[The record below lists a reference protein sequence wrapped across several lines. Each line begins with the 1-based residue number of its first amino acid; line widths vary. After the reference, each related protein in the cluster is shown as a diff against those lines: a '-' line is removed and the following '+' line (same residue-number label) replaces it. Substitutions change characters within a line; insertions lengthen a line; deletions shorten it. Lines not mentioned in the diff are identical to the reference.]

1 VAKHY
6 RASKSRTQGRG
17 GWSVIFRHPVR
28 LDAGTGRPGRRVRR
42 GLATADEQEAD
53 ALVAQL
59 DQLLSSEQYWEPAAR
74 EQAASIFDERV
85 VEIFYD
91 GVGSTHVDF
100 LAVRDQLMPL
110 PNSADGYHHV
120 MLIGTTGAGK
130 TTVVRQILGTDPKT
144 ERFPSTSTAKTTV
157 ADTEIVLT
165 DSDDY
170 EVVVTFVGRDE
181 IVDYLSENVSEAGL
195 AIFRDRPRAEVL
207 RRLLDHTN
215 QRFRFSYVL
224 GRSDI
229 SIPDDD
235 DDNDVDVDDDD
246 DEVETVGD
254 IDLDRF
260 GDVDMEL
267 TASVLRNAVDSIA
280 ALVSQHASSARATFG
295 DTAGDEL
302 VADELIEEALD
313 SELRGTETFH
323 QLVDSLVEEIE
334 RRFTHLDAGELQ
346 RNRQGWPVSWKW
358 ATPDREE
365 FIATVM
371 RFSSN
376 YAPLFGRL
384 LTPLVNGMRVAGPF
398 NSSWSESPP
407 RLVLIDGEG
416 LGHTPN
422 SAATLSTDVAKRL
435 EQVDSV
441 LLVDNAAQPMQ
452 AAPVAALKSI
462 AASGNGGKLFVLF
475 THLDQVKGDNL
486 PTFSAREEHVLASVE
501 NVLSAIGDELGPFAE
516 RVLRQRVDGHRF
528 FVGGIQEEL
537 DVGKK
542 SGTRSI
548 SQLEA
553 LVAAL
558 CGDDDR
564 GELGPIRPVYDR
576 MNLSLAVAEAAKGFH
591 GKWRGLLGIDFNPNA
606 PKEHWARIKALS
618 RRLAEGWQDEYDTLK
633 PVADLRYEL
642 QLQVYLMLQ
651 RPVRWDNGDPTDE
664 EKQRIIDEISNAIS
678 KGLFAL
684 TEQRVKEDAR
694 LAWQEAYAQRGTGST
709 FERARIIANDVY
721 DRGAPIPSAVASPDQ
736 NSFLRAIAELV
747 RDVAAEF
754 ELVLE

>member
-1 VAKHY
+1 MRV
-6 RASKSRTQGRG
+6 
-17 GWSVIFRHPVR
+17 
-28 LDAGTGRPGRRVRR
+28 DAGTGRPGRRVRR

-53 ALVAQL
+53 RLVAQL

-74 EQAASIFDERV
+74 EHAESLFDERV

-91 GVGSTHVDF
+91 GVSPTRVDF
-100 LAVRDQLMPL
+100 LAVRDELMPL
-110 PNSADGYHHV
+110 PTSADGYRHV

-165 DSDDY
+165 DSDEY

-181 IVDYLSENVSEAGL
+181 IIDYLSENVSEAGL

-224 GRSDI
+224 GRSDV
-229 SIPDDD
+229 SIPDA
-235 DDNDVDVDDDD
+235 NTEDVDDDD
-246 DEVETVGD
+246 DDEVGSLDD
-254 IDLDRF
+254 IDLDQF

-267 TASVLRNAVDSIA
+267 TATVLRNAVDSIT
-280 ALVSQHASSARATFG
+280 ALVSQHSAAARETFG

-313 SELRGTETFH
+313 SELRGTEEFH
-323 QLVDSLVEEIE
+323 QVVDSLVEEIE
-334 RRFTHLDAGELQ
+334 RRFTHLDVGELR
-346 RNRQGWPVSWKW
+346 RNRQGWPVSWTW
-358 ATPDREE
+358 ATPDRQE

-398 NSSWSESPP
+398 SSSWSESPP

-435 EQVDSV
+435 ERVDSV

-486 PTFSAREEHVLASVE
+486 PTFSAKEDHVLASVE

-516 RVLRQRVDGHRF
+516 RVLRQRVDRHRF

-537 DVGKK
+537 DADKK

-548 SQLEA
+548 AQLEA
-553 LVAAL
+553 LTSAL
-558 CGDDDR
+558 CGDDER

-606 PKEHWARIKALS
+606 PREHWTRIKALS

-651 RPVRWDNGDPTDE
+651 RPVRWENGDPTDE

-694 LAWQEAYAQRGTGST
+694 RAWQEAYSQRGTGST
-709 FERARIIANDVY
+709 FERARIIATDVY
-721 DRGAPIPSAVASPDQ
+721 ERGAPIPSAVASPDQ
-736 NSFLRAIAELV
+736 NNFLRAIAELV